1 MTEGETKVQSD
12 VLVADLLRSGPGDL
26 PYLLHQTEV
35 TRADMARDIDQQAE
49 ILAAHGLSADSTVA
63 VAVAPSFTRLSVVLA
78 LWQLGAQVMLL
89 DHRLTETETA
99 QLLDVCRP
107 QWLVRSAPSRRTLA
121 AFEERVEVSVVRRA
135 AGRERGTD
143 HCLIQFSSGSTG
155 RPKVIG
161 RTATSLQAE
170 LSSFAAVESMP
181 GPGDRILLLSSTAH
195 SFGLIGGLLHA
206 LRVGAAVAFAGRLQV
221 GELLRTIDRHA
232 VTSVF
237 GVPFHFEL
245 LAASGQEPVST
256 SLTSAV
262 SGGEMLPPETAD
274 RFAARFGVAIG
285 NSYGT
290 TETGV
295 IAMDVT
301 GRYRPG
307 IGLPAPGVDVRVG
320 KDGVLEVG
328 LSRSPYLPVAG
339 ADLPGRFSDG
349 WFSTQDRAEIDA
361 RGAVRLFG
369 RADSM
374 VMIGGLKV
382 DLGEIE
388 AVLRQHA
395 AINEAVVVQGS
406 GIEAYVSTKS
416 PDVGGD
422 DLIRWCRERMSRYK
436 VPKVMQVLSSL
447 PRTSNGKLYRD
458 VATLRRA
465 GSAG

>member
-1 MTEGETKVQSD
+1 
-12 VLVADLLRSGPGDL
+12 
-26 PYLLHQTEV
+26 
-35 TRADMARDIDQQAE
+35 
-49 ILAAHGLSADSTVA
+49 
-63 VAVAPSFTRLSVVLA
+63 
-78 LWQLGAQVMLL
+78 
-89 DHRLTETETA
+89 
-99 QLLDVCRP
+99 
-107 QWLVRSAPSRRTLA
+107 
-121 AFEERVEVSVVRRA
+121 
-135 AGRERGTD
+135 
-143 HCLIQFSSGSTG
+143 
-155 RPKVIG
+155 
-161 RTATSLQAE
+161 
-170 LSSFAAVESMP
+170 MP

-206 LRVGAAVAFAGRLQV
+206 LRVGAAVAFTGRLHV
-221 GELLRTIDRHA
+221 AEMLRTIERHA

-245 LAASGQEPVST
+245 LAAGGQEPVPT

-262 SGGEMLPPETAD
+262 SGGEMLPPETAE
-274 RFAARFGVAIG
+274 RFAARFGVAVG

-295 IAMDVT
+295 IAMDVS

-307 IGLPAPGVDVRVG
+307 IGLPAPGVDLRVG
-320 KDGVLEVG
+320 TEGVLEVR
-328 LSRSPYLPVAG
+328 LPRSPYLPVSG
-339 ADLPGRFSDG
+339 VDLSGRFNDG

-395 AINEAVVVQGS
+395 AIKEAVVVQGT
-406 GIEAYVSTKS
+406 GIEAYVSTTS
-416 PDVGGD
+416 PDVRGD

-447 PRTSNGKLYRD
+447 PRTSNGKLHRD
-458 VATLRRA
+458 VAALRRA
-465 GSAG
+465 GGGG